1 MKNYSTE
8 RKNVWERSVAL
19 FVLLCLLFTPF
30 SSTRAEF
37 SDTEISSE
45 NLFSA
50 SSIDIELGVLG
61 EGTNERTFS
70 VTNIGLSPLNYD
82 AHVTETSDPSLSF
95 CDEVI
100 VTQGGAEGSLLS
112 LTTPQS
118 LLDVGGFEDVTLEF
132 SVDNP
137 GANLAG
143 KACVVEFIFEASQV
157 GYNHGEA
164 FFDTEIYTLTLYGE
178 DFYTEPTPDNDPC
191 CTCGDVV
198 VENENDATIINI
210 VHSSSNTG
218 DNSAGGGGSVTTG
231 DATTTTT
238 IVNSANTNNTTDRC
252 EEGETIDEGDLADWG
267 DFFDGMF

>member
-1 MKNYSTE
+1 MKHNSNRRNISIHSTL
-8 RKNVWERSVAL
+8 L
-19 FVLLCLLFTPF
+19 FGFFCVLLTPLSSAHAYF
-30 SSTRAEF
+30 SSVE
-37 SDTEISSE
+37 SSGG
-45 NLFSA
+45 NLFGA
-50 SSIDIELGVLG
+50 SSIDVALVASG
-61 EGTNERTFS
+61 EEPDARTLSVSNSGNSSFNTEGYTNE
-70 VTNIGLSPLNYD
+70 V
-82 AHVTETSDPSLSF
+82 SDPLLSF